1 MQVLGKHEMAFFP
14 RLIYTTPSSQP
25 GSKPASTY
33 STTLDS
39 HAAHSR
45 LLTQHLSCARLSH
58 SAKGVWRSL
67 AASLPQVD
75 AAAALRRPP
84 CTIYP
89 DKLQF
94 RREPTIWASTEP
106 TPHPPVCSAISPLS
120 QVLLRPAPGGWG
132 WCTLHSL
139 TDTTNAEAIQQCD
152 VVSATPSF
160 LPMP

>member
-75 AAAALRRPP
+75 AAAALLRPP

-89 DKLQF
+89 DYSSGVKPPGPAQNPRLTLLCVLQ
-94 RREPTIWASTEP
+94 PG
-106 TPHPPVCSAISPLS
+106 PLS
-120 QVLLRPAPGGWG
+120 QVLLQPAPGGWG

-139 TDTTNAEAIQQCD
+139 TDTTNAEALQQCD